1 MVAARRASAVSRRAP
16 RRSQS
21 APRAIYPPTPL
32 GMLSEA
38 AQLLLMDLLAA
49 CALRWQ
55 EYDLP
60 FVPFFWDDSAP
71 LWGEAALRRCLST
84 ILRQMRMQSLRVLL
98 GMELERAL
106 RLLLVT
112 WTPDDLTPDGHT
124 PLERQ
129 EALAGALG
137 RVGQV
142 CRELTRRRGE
152 TGAMQIAREVLEA
165 LAFCASQQAA

>member
-1 MVAARRASAVSRRAP
+1 MVSTRRAP
-16 RRSQS
+16 RRS
-21 APRAIYPPTPL
+21 APARCERCALLPL
-32 GMLSEA
+32 ALLSEA
-38 AQLLLMDLLAA
+38 FQLLLMDVLAG

-60 FVPFFWDDSAP
+60 FVPFFWGDSEP
-71 LWGEAALRRCLST
+71 LWGEAGQRRCPGT
-84 ILRQMRMQSLRVLL
+84 VLRQMRMHGLRLLL

-112 WTPDDLTPDGHT
+112 WTPEDRTPDGHT
-124 PLERQ
+124 SLERQ
-129 EALAGALG
+129 EALAGTLG
-137 RVGQV
+137 RVAQV

-152 TGAMQIAREVLEA
+152 EWAMQVARELLEA